1 MKFQSKEKE
10 PDTISLS
17 RFEDYRQ
24 TKAKFDELA
33 ARHAEVQG
41 RLVAIQRQR
50 IDAEARRNET
60 TARAEILI
68 SGKADKGGQDAL
80 DIEEKRL
87 WDQDTVLREAL
98 RIQGEKLDAIRNERS
113 RQIVKG
119 IFPAFEREVRAY
131 YEHVQAAQAA
141 QDSIM
146 QLRQKM
152 AAEGVVDSL
161 PACFVPGINFQNW
174 AARLTMFKD
183 RAKGAGIKI

>member
-10 PDTISLS
+10 AEVISLS
-17 RFEDYRQ
+17 RFDDYKQ
-24 TKAKFDELA
+24 AKAKFDELA
-33 ARHAEVQG
+33 ARHAEIQS
-41 RLVAIQRQR
+41 RLVEIAKQR

-60 TARAEILI
+60 TARAEMILN
-68 SGKADKGGQDAL
+68 GKTDKGGRDAR
-80 DIEEKRL
+80 DIEENRL

-98 RIQGEKLDAIRNERS
+98 RIQGSKLDAIRNERS

-152 AAEGVVDSL
+152 AAEGVLDSL
-161 PACFVPGINFQNW
+161 LACFVPGINFQNW